1 MEFDYG
7 YDIDVL
13 TIDVRDKLDM
23 VSSELPD
30 EVNTPIIFK
39 FSTDMIPIL
48 LLSVQAEE
56 SQPALYKILDDN
68 VVNPMALVPGVGTV
82 SIAGAP
88 KREVNIYCAPNK
100 LEAYDLTIGTI
111 STIVGA
117 EIKNTPGG
125 TFDVGSNTYSLRV
138 EGEFKDPKEME
149 NIVVGTRNGASVYLR
164 DVATVVDSVEE
175 RAQETYNNGVQGAM
189 IVVQK
194 QSGANSVNISQKV
207 MDQLPK
213 LQKSL
218 PSDVKLGVIV
228 NTSDNI
234 LNTIDSLTETIM
246 YAILF
251 VVLVVFVFLGRW
263 RATVIICITIPMSL
277 IASFIYLAITD
288 GGSLNIISLSC
299 LSIAIGN
306 VVDDAIVVLENVTTH
321 IERGSEPKQAA
332 IHGTNEVAISV
343 IASTL
348 TMIAV
353 FFPLT
358 MVSGMSGVL
367 FRQLG
372 WMMCVIMTISTIS
385 ALSFTPMMCAQMLR
399 LQKKQSKWF
408 VTFYKPIER
417 ALDGLD
423 SGIRKV

>member
-1 MEFDYG
+1 
-7 YDIDVL
+7 
-13 TIDVRDKLDM
+13 
-23 VSSELPD
+23 
-30 EVNTPIIFK
+30 
-39 FSTDMIPIL
+39 
-48 LLSVQAEE
+48 
-56 SQPALYKILDDN
+56 
-68 VVNPMALVPGVGTV
+68 
-82 SIAGAP
+82 
-88 KREVNIYCAPNK
+88 
-100 LEAYDLTIGTI
+100 
-111 STIVGA
+111 
-117 EIKNTPGG
+117 
-125 TFDVGSNTYSLRV
+125 
-138 EGEFKDPKEME
+138 
-149 NIVVGTRNGASVYLR
+149 
-164 DVATVVDSVEE
+164 
-175 RAQETYNNGVQGAM
+175 M

-399 LQKKQSKWF
+399 LQKNKASVLSHSTNQ
-408 VTFYKPIER
+408 
-417 ALDGLD
+417 
-423 SGIRKV
+423 